1 MKASFYKK
9 LQDDFVMIRFMQ
21 YGVNADFHT
30 YWGQSSRELREI
42 LARCKDFANTI
53 IKPEPT
59 YLGETIPVS
68 GDGDITNDK

>member
-1 MKASFYKK
+1 MKHTV
-9 LQDDFVMIRFMQ
+9 LMQ
-21 YGVNADFHT
+21 TFILIG
-30 YWGQSSRELREI
+30 GQSSRELREI